1 MSEQGSK
8 PVIPQQWKI
17 DQIKDSQIIRFCD
30 ACQQKHAYNAAPF
43 TGKTPTPPEGLT
55 KTDQVVRRNYGQQ
68 VVAWIVALIVYYNV
82 HQWVNGEGT
91 PLNQGILVPVFVAVL
106 AYSIVLPL
114 FSAGLFGG
122 KGIPIYS
129 LQCSNCGADI
139 YFATDGKSIAIP
151 SVTQKTAKPQPQQSS
166 IGATLP
172 KAAEEVKIKDTVTD
186 SSVTAEAMR
195 NKFLQDG
202 ETCWYCQKDKPANGK
217 PHNSVVQM
225 RNGNDWVRKTVWV
238 PRCSDCE
245 IVHAQE
251 TPYFKIILPIALVA
265 FVVLC
270 FAVGILANNA
280 IGFWSW
286 ASGIFVLTIGGVAA
300 ILVVQKIIQ
309 SRAVKAGTRAQALA
323 NSEFPDVHDLLGQGW
338 QLDTAHTGEAK

>member
-1 MSEQGSK
+1 
-8 PVIPQQWKI
+8 
-17 DQIKDSQIIRFCD
+17 
-30 ACQQKHAYNAAPF
+30 
-43 TGKTPTPPEGLT
+43 
-55 KTDQVVRRNYGQQ
+55 
-68 VVAWIVALIVYYNV
+68 
-82 HQWVNGEGT
+82 
-91 PLNQGILVPVFVAVL
+91 
-106 AYSIVLPL
+106 
-114 FSAGLFGG
+114 
-122 KGIPIYS
+122 
-129 LQCSNCGADI
+129 
-139 YFATDGKSIAIP
+139 
-151 SVTQKTAKPQPQQSS
+151 
-166 IGATLP
+166 
-172 KAAEEVKIKDTVTD
+172 
-186 SSVTAEAMR
+186 
-195 NKFLQDG
+195 
-202 ETCWYCQKDKPANGK
+202 
-217 PHNSVVQM
+217 M